1 MHVIL
6 EKQYKVNYIHTI
18 HTKMEERR
26 WKKKKRESTERK
38 NKNGKISFE
47 IIQQQTK

>member
-18 HTKMEERR
+18 HTKIKERAQSVKTKMEKYRS
-26 WKKKKRESTERK
+26 K
-38 NKNGKISFE
+38 
-47 IIQQQTK
+47 